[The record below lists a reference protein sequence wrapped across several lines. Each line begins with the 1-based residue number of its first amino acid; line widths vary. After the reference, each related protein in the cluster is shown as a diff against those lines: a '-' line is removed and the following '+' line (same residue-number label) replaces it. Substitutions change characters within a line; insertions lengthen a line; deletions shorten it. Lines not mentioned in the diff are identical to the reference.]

1 MFITLLGCKIS
12 RKDAVA
18 LYTERRLTQLNIV
31 DTPGGFRIDLG
42 KGRLIEAWGTQQE
55 VGDLRLD
62 MLVAGLLARA
72 REEEE
77 HAG

>member
-1 MFITLLGCKIS
+1 MFITLLGCEIS

-18 LYTERRLTQLNIV
+18 LYAERRLTQLNIV
-31 DTPGGFRIDLG
+31 DTPGGFAIDLG
-42 KGRLIEAWGTQQE
+42 KGRRIEAWGTRQE
-55 VGDLRLD
+55 VSDLMLD
-62 MLVAGLLARA
+62 MVVAGFMARA